1 MVFFE
6 LLKCT
11 RVDPFGK
18 YQINK
23 ASIQKTKDMTSKE
36 VTVLNVY
43 QLYTFESVLHS
54 LCMTKSD
61 ASDEADP

>member
-1 MVFFE
+1 MH
-6 LLKCT
+6 LSRSLC
-11 RVDPFGK
+11 K

-23 ASIQKTKDMTSKE
+23 ASIQETKDMTSKE

-43 QLYTFESVLHS
+43 QLYTFESVLRS
-54 LCMTKSD
+54 VCMTKSD